1 MLIRT
6 FAGVLSLTLML
17 FAAGCGDD
25 EESGDSSVATAPV
38 VTTDRVQTA
47 QIPGTDTSD
56 GASPE
61 DQPGGAGD
69 EEVTRSQVIIEFS
82 KDGLSPTEVRVP
94 SFIQVELVI
103 RSTDGTEY
111 NLSYKAPSSGGGANG
126 TSEAD
131 FDIDGMRPGEEIEIE
146 ERNTNSRAKVVA
158 SDDVGP

>member
-1 MLIRT
+1 MLA
-6 FAGVLSLTLML
+6 FG
-17 FAAGCGDD
+17 GCGDD

-47 QIPGTDTSD
+47 QIETTETTEGT
-56 GASPE
+56 SPE

-69 EEVTRSQVIIEFS
+69 EEAARSEVIIEFS

-94 SFIQVELVI
+94 PFIQVVLVI

-111 NLSYKAPSSGGGANG
+111 DLTFKAPSAGGGANG
-126 TSEAD
+126 TTEAD
-131 FDIDGMRPGEEIEIE
+131 FDIDGLRPGQEIEIE
-146 ERNTNSRAKVVA
+146 ERNTNSNAKVVA

>member
-6 FAGVLSLTLML
+6 SAGVLALTLML
-17 FAAGCGDD
+17 VAAGCGDD

-47 QIPGTDTSD
+47 QIPDTDTD
-56 GASPE
+56 EAGSPE

-69 EEVTRSQVIIEFS
+69 EEAARSEVIIEFS

-94 SFIQVELVI
+94 PFIQVVLVI

-111 NLSYKAPSSGGGANG
+111 DLSFKAPSAGGGANG
-126 TSEAD
+126 TTEAD
-131 FDIDGMRPGEEIEIE
+131 FDIDGLRPGQEIEIE
-146 ERNTNSRAKVVA
+146 ERNTDSRSKVVA

>member
-1 MLIRT
+1 MLAI
-6 FAGVLSLTLML
+6 G
-17 FAAGCGDD
+17 GCGDD

-47 QIPGTDTSD
+47 QIPDPDTDTD
-56 GASPE
+56 EAGSPE

-69 EEVTRSQVIIEFS
+69 EEAARSEVIIEFS

-94 SFIQVELVI
+94 PFIQVVLVI

-111 NLSYKAPSSGGGANG
+111 DLSYVAPSSGGGANG
-126 TSEAD
+126 TTEAD
-131 FDIDGMRPGEEIEIE
+131 FDIDGLRPGQEIEIE
-146 ERNTNSRAKVVA
+146 ERNTNSRSKVVA